1 MFPWYTPLAWS
12 GARAREQQTTSALA
26 VARSGSQLR
35 AVVEGS
41 VKGVGGEMTEGIH
54 LARQLE
60 ASRQHV
66 IEIPTSYV
74 PSENKYR

>member
-1 MFPWYTPLAWS
+1 
-12 GARAREQQTTSALA
+12 
-26 VARSGSQLR
+26 
-35 AVVEGS
+35 
-41 VKGVGGEMTEGIH
+41 MTEGIH

>member
-12 GARAREQQTTSALA
+12 LARARANNRQPP
-26 VARSGSQLR
+26 RSGSQLR